1 MPDGTPVS
9 LYALR
14 NRAGM
19 TVEVIDYGAIITRIL
34 APARDGSFADVVL
47 GFDGLPPYLA
57 RHPYFGALVGRYAN
71 RIAGGRFELD
81 GQRIQ
86 LDINEPPNHL
96 HGGSRGFDRFLWTA
110 AIEDDALLLARR
122 SLAGEQGY
130 PATLDAQ
137 VRYRLDEDNTLT
149 MLCTATSD
157 GATPVNLTQH
167 SYFNLAGAG
176 DILAHELQIAADGF
190 TPIDAASIPL
200 GSIVS
205 VAGGPFDFR
214 AARAV
219 GLRIDEDDGQLRC
232 GRGYDHNFV
241 LSARAAGQS
250 VGMAFSGRA
259 DRTTVTGATKPPG
272 HVDPSAAAKPRDGMD
287 RSGHTSTPD
296 RRDAAAATKLPG
308 RRDRSAATN
317 PPGHPFAAAAT
328 NPASKPNHAGADPP
342 AARLHDPVSGRTMAL
357 WTDQPGLQFYSG
369 NLLDGSQS
377 GKGRRYTHRSGLC
390 LEPQHFPN
398 SPNVPGFPSTILR
411 PGQIYRHETRYRF
424 SVD

>member
-1 MPDGTPVS
+1 MNQAGRPSITCQPFGSMPDGAAVS
-9 LYALR
+9 LYCLR
-14 NRAGM
+14 NGAGM

-34 APARDGSFADVVL
+34 APARDGSLADVVL
-47 GFDGLPPYLA
+47 GFDSLPPYLA

-81 GQRIQ
+81 GQLIE

-96 HGGSRGFDRFLWTA
+96 HGGTCGFDRFLWTA
-110 AIEDDALLLARR
+110 TVEDDALLLARR
-122 SLAGEQGY
+122 SPAGEQGY

-137 VRYRLDEDNTLT
+137 VRYRLDESNTLT
-149 MLCTATSD
+149 MLCTASSD

-190 TPIDAASIPL
+190 TPIDEASIPL
-200 GSIVS
+200 GDIVL

-214 AARAV
+214 VSRAV
-219 GLRIDEDDGQLRC
+219 GSRIDEDDRQLRC

-241 LSARAAGQS
+241 LSSPMTGRAPDLAFNERASRAAAPVIAGS
-250 VGMAFSGRA
+250 
-259 DRTTVTGATKPPG
+259 TPPG
-272 HVDPSAAAKPRDGMD
+272 NPNPTARDN
-287 RSGHTSTPD
+287 PPAQL
-296 RRDAAAATKLPG
+296 DAAA
-308 RRDRSAATN
+308 
-317 PPGHPFAAAAT
+317 
-328 NPASKPNHAGADPP
+328 
-342 AARLHDPVSGRTMAL
+342 AARLHDPASGRTMEL

-369 NLLDGSQS
+369 NLLDGSQT
-377 GKGRRYTHRSGLC
+377 GKGRRYIRRSGLC

-411 PGQIYRHETRYRF
+411 PGQIYRHEARYRF
-424 SVD
+424 SVE